1 MLGVRVEAKLEE
13 PQPHR
18 KRVRKPSTYTNVLS
32 HTKKSSSISSNSQ
45 RGCQE
50 RAELKKLAAA
60 LRAAARIGL
69 LSKRDLLESNVK

>member
-18 KRVRKPSTYTNVLS
+18 KRALKPSPHTNVLP
-32 HTKKSSSISSNSQ
+32 HTKKSSSKSSNSQ

-50 RAELKKLAAA
+50 SGAEKLAAA

>member
-1 MLGVRVEAKLEE
+1 MFYPIRRSLRAYQAILNGVAK
-13 PQPHR
+13 
-18 KRVRKPSTYTNVLS
+18 
-32 HTKKSSSISSNSQ
+32 
-45 RGCQE
+45 